1 MNMRKIIV
9 MKKAAIIVL
18 TLIISLAVNAQGPK
32 RKFDPVLFE
41 REMEQYITKEASLSV
56 YESSV
61 FFPLYREMMGKQRVI
76 FGQMKRYRF
85 IDVQDNEACAD
96 AIAQQDALDIKMKEL
111 QQEYHRKFM
120 KVLPVGKV
128 FQIIKA
134 EARFHRQ
141 AFRRAARGR

>member
-1 MNMRKIIV
+1 MNMSRIMV
-9 MKKAAIIVL
+9 MKRTFVVVL
-18 TLIISLAVNAQGPK
+18 TLIIALAVNAQGPK
-32 RKFDPVLFE
+32 RKFDPVQFE
-41 REMEQYITKEASLSV
+41 RDLEQYITKEASLSV

-85 IDVQDNEACAD
+85 VDVQDNEASAD
-96 AIAQQDALDIKMKEL
+96 AIEKQDALDIKMKEL

-120 KVLPVGKV
+120 KVLPAGKV

-134 EARFHRQ
+134 ESRFHRQ

>member
-1 MNMRKIIV
+1 MV
-9 MKKAAIIVL
+9 MKRTFVVVL
-18 TLIISLAVNAQGPK
+18 TLIIALAVNAQGPK
-32 RKFDPVLFE
+32 RKFDPVQFE
-41 REMEQYITKEASLSV
+41 RDLEQYITKEASLSV

-85 IDVQDNEACAD
+85 VDVQDNEASAD
-96 AIAQQDALDIKMKEL
+96 AIEKQDALDIKMKEL

-120 KVLPVGKV
+120 KVLPAGKV

-134 EARFHRQ
+134 ESRFHRQ

>member
-1 MNMRKIIV
+1 MNMSRIMV
-9 MKKAAIIVL
+9 MKRAFVVVL
-18 TLIISLAVNAQGPK
+18 TLTIALAVNAQGPK
-32 RKFDPVLFE
+32 RKFDPVQFE
-41 REMEQYITKEASLSV
+41 RDLEQYITKEASLSV

-85 IDVQDNEACAD
+85 VDVQDNEASAD
-96 AIAQQDALDIKMKEL
+96 AIEKQDALDIKMKEL

-120 KVLPVGKV
+120 KVLPAGKV

-134 EARFHRQ
+134 ESRFHRQ